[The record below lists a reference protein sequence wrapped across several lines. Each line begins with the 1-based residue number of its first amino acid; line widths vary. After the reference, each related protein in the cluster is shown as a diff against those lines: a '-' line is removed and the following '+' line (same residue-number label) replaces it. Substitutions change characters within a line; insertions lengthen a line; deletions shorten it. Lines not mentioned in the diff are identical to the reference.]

1 MAVVVVVVGGGDG
14 VFGCVCGCGC
24 LPLEQFFNP
33 RKSYV
38 FKSSVIIL
46 FFIIQGHVACCYGKE
61 CRVSPLWKKDDG
73 VSYLILST
81 LYLYLY
87 LLFSS
92 LRNETFGF
100 RSVFVR
106 KCERLSNVSFG
117 FRCAPRHF
125 FRTFRS
131 LIVRKTFGIRVTGK
145 KDKRNKTNKKGIV
158 KRD

>member
-1 MAVVVVVVGGGDG
+1 MAVVVVVGGGDG

-24 LPLEQFFNP
+24 LPPEQFFNP
-33 RKSYV
+33 RKSHII
-38 FKSSVIIL
+38 KSRIIIL
-46 FFIIQGHVACCYGKE
+46 FFIIKDHVAGYYGKE
-61 CRVSPLWKKDDG
+61 CQVMPLVEKDDG
-73 VSYLILST
+73 RSYLILST

-92 LRNETFGF
+92 LRDESFVN

-106 KCERLSNVSFG
+106 NCERFPNVSFG

-131 LIVRKTFGIRVTGK
+131 VFVRYSFGIRVTGK
-145 KDKRNKTNKKGIV
+145 VDKRNKINRKGIV
-158 KRD
+158 KSD